1 MAAGKESERVWGEQ
15 AVSCVEPTE
24 SGRDGERGFL
34 RCFISEYFLFPLP
47 HPPHVF
53 SEDPKWK
60 LYLKKNQP
68 TRGWAPG
75 PPIFGFYLQNY
86 HSLKKLI
93 YWAPTVFQE
102 LCLILSHELA
112 ELEQQHSRS
121 GHYIHFINEE
131 SETQKEKLPPPGVL
145 KFQPTRVT
153 DGWALNPGEGP
164 DSEGQGWRLRICISN
179 IFPGHAG
186 WPHFKNHWLRVIS
199 LLSTAARIWSRF
211 GWPHNPFPS
220 HWPLVPL
227 QTWWFST
234 STVPSNH

>member
-1 MAAGKESERVWGEQ
+1 MVQTASLGNLAPHTFFSQSVTLVCATKRQLSLWQIQCSFPFFTGCVTKTWDKVLSFLIER
-15 AVSCVEPTE
+15 S
-24 SGRDGERGFL
+24 
-34 RCFISEYFLFPLP
+34 
-47 HPPHVF
+47 
-53 SEDPKWK
+53 
-60 LYLKKNQP
+60 
-68 TRGWAPG
+68 
-75 PPIFGFYLQNY
+75 
-86 HSLKKLI
+86 
-93 YWAPTVFQE
+93 
-102 LCLILSHELA
+102 ILSHELA

-145 KFQPTRVT
+145 KFQPTRIT